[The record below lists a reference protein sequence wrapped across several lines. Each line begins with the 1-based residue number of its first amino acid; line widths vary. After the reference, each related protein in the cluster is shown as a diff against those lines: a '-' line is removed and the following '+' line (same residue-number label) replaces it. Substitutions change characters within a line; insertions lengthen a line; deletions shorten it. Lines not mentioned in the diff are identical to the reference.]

1 VTSTVCGQLVNTAV
15 FYVFGLWR
23 MIPTH
28 VLTKSIVVA
37 SLTKV
42 SVELLLLPVTL
53 KGSLWLKRIENVDY
67 FDKET
72 DFNPLKF

>member
-1 VTSTVCGQLVNTAV
+1 
-15 FYVFGLWR
+15 

-42 SVELLLLPVTL
+42 SVELILLPATL
-53 KGSLWLKRIENVDY
+53 RISWWLKRMERVDY
-67 FDKET
+67 FDSAT
-72 DFNPLKF
+72 NFNPLRF